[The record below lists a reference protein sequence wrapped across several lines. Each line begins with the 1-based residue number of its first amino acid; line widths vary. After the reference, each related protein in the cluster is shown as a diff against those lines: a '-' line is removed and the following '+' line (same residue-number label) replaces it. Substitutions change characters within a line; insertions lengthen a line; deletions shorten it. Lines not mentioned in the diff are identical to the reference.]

1 MSKIGQRTIN
11 VKGEWVV
18 TDDLSL
24 TPKNPGSVVIGII
37 SSIIVRE
44 NVRRKGLILINT
56 SMNRI
61 SLAFGTDAILDRG
74 ATLYPGGSF
83 NMAENDFYSGDI
95 YGIAAGVDSALS
107 IQEFS

>member
-1 MSKIGQRTIN
+1 MSKIGQRTVN

-24 TPKNPGSVVIGII
+24 TPKNPGSVLVGIT
-37 SSIIVRE
+37 SDIIVRE
-44 NVRRKGLILINT
+44 NIRRKGLILING
-56 SMNRI
+56 SMHRI
-61 SLAFGTDAILDRG
+61 SLAFGNDAILDRG
-74 ATLYPGGSF
+74 IILYPGGVF

-95 YGIAAGVDSALS
+95 YGIAGGVDSLLS